1 MGDFGISVAD
11 RLPYKG
17 DDAMEFEN
25 GKDDNDYIQVY
36 EGDDGDKDERYSS
49 ICE

>member
-1 MGDFGISVAD
+1 MGDFGILVAD

-17 DDAMEFEN
+17 DDAMEFKN

-36 EGDDGDKDERYSS
+36 EGDDGDKDER
-49 ICE
+49 